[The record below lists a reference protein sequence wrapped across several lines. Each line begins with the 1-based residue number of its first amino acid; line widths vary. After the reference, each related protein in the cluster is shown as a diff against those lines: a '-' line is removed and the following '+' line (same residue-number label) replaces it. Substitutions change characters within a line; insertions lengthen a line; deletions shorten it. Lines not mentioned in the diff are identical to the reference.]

1 MKINQSRWVVSGI
14 LGWWMYKCSIILRGF
29 VIPNRPFGGQ
39 IRWLELQMLSEMT
52 RLTSCC
58 SWSSCNSATTDSFL
72 GEKYVRVKENT
83 ENPACLG
90 PSIFLDAIA
99 YLAFFSYHALFYGF
113 QTHPQLQARHVC
125 FRVLIFENDVACVSP
140 NFKAIRGTS
149 YLRSAHD
156 RRVYWVSTLQLQS
169 FQHLGQVGRW
179 KPRVLSGPCFGSV
192 SKSIYLYIYRHK
204 ANLIMQYLDF
214 GSSPTRG
221 DVLFSKQSRGVIGNH
236 CAIWWYQRPISC
248 FHRTADR
255 GWDDLARPLWL
266 A

>member
-99 YLAFFSYHALFYGF
+99 YLAFFFYHALFMGSK
-113 QTHPQLQARHVC
+113 HIHNSR
-125 FRVLIFENDVACVSP
+125 
-140 NFKAIRGTS
+140 RGTS
-149 YLRSAHD
+149 ASEFWYSKMMLH
-156 RRVYWVSTLQLQS
+156 VFLQTS
-169 FQHLGQVGRW
+169 R
-179 KPRVLSGPCFGSV
+179 LSGGLPTCVAPMIEGFIGCPHSNSKV
-192 SKSIYLYIYRHK
+192 SSTWDKLAVESLEFCQGRALAVFPNPYIY
-204 ANLIMQYLDF
+204 IY
-214 GSSPTRG
+214 
-221 DVLFSKQSRGVIGNH
+221 I
-236 CAIWWYQRPISC
+236 
-248 FHRTADR
+248 
-255 GWDDLARPLWL
+255 
-266 A
+266 